1 MITLNDLTDL
11 LGNSFF
17 DGNDTIAG
25 IVIYT
30 MVLAALFVLSKKN
43 VTTALILSL
52 PVTLVFATLG
62 ILSSDVLILLIVVTV
77 LLLAYMTRNTWRD

>member
-62 ILSSDVLILLIVVTV
+62 ILSSEVLILLIVVTV

>member
-1 MITLNDLTDL
+1 MIALNDLTDL

-62 ILSSDVLILLIVVTV
+62 NLSSDVLILLIVVTV

>member
-30 MVLAALFVLSKKN
+30 AVLAALFVLSKKN
-43 VTTALILSL
+43 LTTALVLSL

-77 LLLAYMTRNTWRD
+77 LLLAYTTRNTWRD